1 MRWLHNKVGFF
12 LVGLVIIYALSGI
25 VQTYRDTNFL
35 KHDVAHEQKLQPN
48 LPDTALATALKL
60 RNLKVTKI
68 EGNILHFKEGT
79 YNTQTGIANY
89 TTRELYSWI
98 TPFTSLHKTASKSVR
113 HYFTIVFAVALLFM
127 SISAFWMFKPGT
139 KPFSS
144 GVMLT
149 VAGIIGAILLLLI

>member
-12 LVGLVIIYALSGI
+12 LVGLVIIYTLSGI

-35 KHDVAHEQKLQPN
+35 KHDVAHAQKLPPN

-60 RNLKVTKI
+60 RNLKITKT
-68 EGNILHFKEGT
+68 EGNIQYFKEGT
-79 YNTQTGIANY
+79 YNKETGIANY

-98 TPFTSLHKTASKSVR
+98 TPFTSLHKTASKSMR

-139 KPFSS
+139 RPFSS
-144 GVMLT
+144 GVLLT
-149 VAGIIGAILLLLI
+149 IGGIIGAILLLLL